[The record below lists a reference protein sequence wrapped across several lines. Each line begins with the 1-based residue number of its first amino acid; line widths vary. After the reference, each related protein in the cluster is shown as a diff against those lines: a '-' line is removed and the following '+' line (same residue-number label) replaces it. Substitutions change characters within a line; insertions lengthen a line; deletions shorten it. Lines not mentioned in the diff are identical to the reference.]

1 LLKYTSI
8 KTIKQK
14 PPKRQVIFFNKNM
27 NKYYLT
33 KEKLEELKKELEHLK
48 SEGRKEIARQLKTA
62 KEYGDLS
69 ENAEYSQAKDEQAAL
84 EIRIAELED
93 MIRNAIIIEPGA
105 KKDRVDVGSKVLL
118 KKDNKNYEYLIVG
131 ETEAD
136 PSSGKISNNSPLG
149 KVLLGKKVGDEV
161 IVEAP
166 RGKIKYKILKIS

>member
-1 LLKYTSI
+1 
-8 KTIKQK
+8 
-14 PPKRQVIFFNKNM
+14 M

-69 ENAEYSQAKDEQAAL
+69 ENAEYSQAKDDQAIL
-84 EIRIAELED
+84 EIRISELED
-93 MIRNAIIIEPGA
+93 MIRNAIIIDTGS
-105 KKDRVDVGSKVLL
+105 KKEKDKVSVGSKVVL

-131 ETEAD
+131 EAEAD

-161 IVEAP
+161 VVEAP
-166 RGKIKYKILKIS
+166 MGKIKYKILKIS

>member
-1 LLKYTSI
+1 
-8 KTIKQK
+8 
-14 PPKRQVIFFNKNM
+14 M

-69 ENAEYSQAKDEQAAL
+69 ENAEYSQAKDDQAIL
-84 EIRIAELED
+84 EIRISELED
-93 MIRNAIIIEPGA
+93 MIRNAIIIETGS
-105 KKDRVDVGSKVLL
+105 KKEKDKVSVGSKVVL

-131 ETEAD
+131 EAEAD

-166 RGKIKYKILKIS
+166 MGKIKYKILKIS

>member
-1 LLKYTSI
+1 
-8 KTIKQK
+8 
-14 PPKRQVIFFNKNM
+14 M

-69 ENAEYSQAKDEQAAL
+69 ENAEYSQAKDDQAIL
-84 EIRIAELED
+84 EIRISELED
-93 MIRNAIIIEPGA
+93 MIRNAIIIETGS
-105 KKDRVDVGSKVLL
+105 KKEKDKVSVGSKVIL

-131 ETEAD
+131 EAEAD

-161 IVEAP
+161 VVEAP
-166 RGKIKYKILKIS
+166 MGKIKYKILKIS